1 MCSPHESLQCLWKQ
15 VLFFLHIYIIK
26 NKLIS
31 MIMKLHFQKKANF
44 AQGHHSYM
52 VFVDTR
58 HQPLNLPIIC
68 YYEKHVFLSVDTMH

>member
-1 MCSPHESLQCLWKQ
+1 
-15 VLFFLHIYIIK
+15 
-26 NKLIS
+26 
-31 MIMKLHFQKKANF
+31 MKLHFQKKANF

-68 YYEKHVFLSVDTMH
+68 YYEKRVFLSVDTMH